1 MKVAIAVLAKAPV
14 AGRVKTRLAARV
26 GHRAAR
32 FFYQQM
38 CQSVVETAAKVGS
51 ARLTVW
57 YTPQRHPFLRGLTR
71 RYQAELK
78 AQRLGHLGQR
88 LMAVARQELRS
99 ADAVLLIGAD
109 SVGLTDAHFSD
120 AIQQLGNGADVV
132 VAPAGDGGYTLIGL
146 SRALPCV
153 FQKIPWGSAGVMN
166 ATQKQCRAAGLNLMK
181 LAPAADLDTLN
192 DLKAW
197 QQQQGAAFFWHK
209 AMRTGYDEG

>member
-1 MKVAIAVLAKAPV
+1 MKVAIGVFAKAPV
-14 AGRVKTRLAARV
+14 AGRVKTRLAASV

-38 CQSVVETAAKVGS
+38 CQSVVETAAKFGS

-71 RYQAELK
+71 RYQAKLK
-78 AQRLGHLGQR
+78 AQRPGHLGQR
-88 LMAVARQELRS
+88 LYAVAKQELCS

-109 SVGLTDAHFSD
+109 AVELTAAHFSN
-120 AIQQLGNGADVV
+120 AIQQLKNRADVV

-146 SRALPCV
+146 SRPLPVV

-166 ATQKQCRAAGLNLMK
+166 ATQKQCRAAGLNLVE
-181 LAPAADLDTLN
+181 LAPAADLDTLS

-197 QQQQGAAFFWHK
+197 QQQQGSAFFWHK
-209 AMRTGYDEG
+209 ATRTGYDED